1 MIDSKE
7 KILKVL
13 RDNKEQLKSKY
24 PIQSIGLFG
33 SYARNE
39 NNSNSDVDIIIKFND
54 TIGIEFIDLA
64 DEIES
69 ILQNR
74 VDLVSANG
82 IKEKYILEI
91 KKDIIY
97 A

>member
-13 RDNKEQLKSKY
+13 RDNKEQLKLKY

-39 NNSNSDVDIIIKFND
+39 NNSNSDIDIIIKFND
-54 TIGIEFIDLA
+54 TIG
-64 DEIES
+64 
-69 ILQNR
+69 
-74 VDLVSANG
+74 
-82 IKEKYILEI
+82 
-91 KKDIIY
+91 
-97 A
+97 

>member
-39 NNSNSDVDIIIKFND
+39 NNSNSDIDIIIKFND